1 MSSYS
6 ISPSSSESSY
16 LDSDEFIEKTVIDLD
31 EESESNDLE
40 EEYILPRKTVVDTY
54 REVWTQF
61 YAWEQAYCD
70 TSLSS
75 LNVIF
80 EQDDSSETF
89 ELVSQDDYLWPN
101 SELSEATEDEQV
113 PVKIVY
119 PSSGHTEYIRENIFL
134 APELNPCP
142 IYEACAPSTINIG
155 PPRHDLYEWETLRFF
170 PYLDNPDFGLREM
183 ESLRR
188 IFDSGYFQWM
198 EGLERRDTEG
208 QVLIL
213 TLIAHNIH
221 FLRNCS

>member
-16 LDSDEFIEKTVIDLD
+16 LDSDEFIEKTVIDLGED
-31 EESESNDLE
+31 SESNDLE

-54 REVWTQF
+54 REVWTQS

-80 EQDDSSETF
+80 KQDDSSETF
-89 ELVSQDDYLWPN
+89 EPVSQDDYLWPN

-113 PVKIVY
+113 LVKIMD
-119 PSSGHTEYIRENIFL
+119 PSSGQTEYIRENIFL

-198 EGLERRDTEG
+198 EGLDRRDTEG
-208 QVLIL
+208 QLLIL
-213 TLIAHNIH
+213 T
-221 FLRNCS
+221 

>member
-16 LDSDEFIEKTVIDLD
+16 LDSDEFIEKTVIDLGED
-31 EESESNDLE
+31 SESNDLE

-80 EQDDSSETF
+80 KQDDSSETF
-89 ELVSQDDYLWPN
+89 EPVSQDDYLWPN

-113 PVKIVY
+113 LVRIMD
-119 PSSGHTEYIRENIFL
+119 PSSGQTEYIRENIFL

-198 EGLERRDTEG
+198 EGLDRRDTEG
-208 QVLIL
+208 QLLIL
-213 TLIAHNIH
+213 T
-221 FLRNCS
+221 

>member
-16 LDSDEFIEKTVIDLD
+16 LDSDEFIEKTVIDLG

-113 PVKIVY
+113 LVKIVD
-119 PSSGHTEYIRENIFL
+119 PSSGQTEYIRENIFL

-183 ESLRR
+183 EALRR

-208 QVLIL
+208 QVLTF
-213 TLIAHNIH
+213 TLIVHNIH

>member
-1 MSSYS
+1 MFSSS
-6 ISPSSSESSY
+6 SSPSSSESS
-16 LDSDEFIEKTVIDLD
+16 LPDPAEFIEKTVIDLCED
-31 EESESNDLE
+31 SESNE
-40 EEYILPRKTVVDTY
+40 EEYVLPRKTVVDTY

-80 EQDDSSETF
+80 EQDDFSETF
-89 ELVSQDDYLWPN
+89 EPVSQDDYLWPN

-113 PVKIVY
+113 PVKIVE
-119 PSSGHTEYIRENIFL
+119 PSSGQTENIRENIFL

-183 ESLRR
+183 EGLRR

-208 QVLIL
+208 QFLIF
-213 TLIAHNIH
+213 TLVVHNIH
-221 FLRNCS
+221 FLRKCS